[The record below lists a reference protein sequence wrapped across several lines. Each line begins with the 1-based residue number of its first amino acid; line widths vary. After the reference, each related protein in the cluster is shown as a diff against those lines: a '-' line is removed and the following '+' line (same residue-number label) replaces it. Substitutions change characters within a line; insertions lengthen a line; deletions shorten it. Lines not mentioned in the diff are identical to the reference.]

1 MHDIPTNYLY
11 TDVEVRGNSFKETV
25 TEGNEQKKIVLE
37 KPAPLVLGGG
47 LPHLERKQ
55 NMFKKDVL

>member
-37 KPAPLVLGGG
+37 KT
-47 LPHLERKQ
+47 LELLDPG
-55 NMFKKDVL
+55 NII

>member
-37 KPAPLVLGGG
+37 KTCSARPRWRLATPGEKAEYV
-47 LPHLERKQ
+47 
-55 NMFKKDVL
+55 